1 MARGKE
7 ANKNFEKVKKAK
19 KETILIEIVPAVT
32 VVSEKDGKNYINGFE
47 YIETVKQYGKTYAKC
62 YNNKVN

>member
-47 YIETVKQYGKTYAKC
+47 YIETVKK
-62 YNNKVN
+62 